1 EARAGGGATARAA
14 RVSEMPKS
22 NGNMWNM
29 AGNACNRLVAERMEM
44 RKHEAHLRALENTR
58 GAVDSKKPR
67 DHVHLR
73 HKAKT
78 KKLQEDRAADIQ
90 LENRILL
97 QKMLS
102 IDTKPSQA
110 FKDLQAP
117 PPARTLHGVAQRRE
131 LDRITDANQSLLQRL
146 QNAKPTID
154 PIKWEDEEVDRQAL
168 KFRLSQNSSRARI
181 ARLRLPTTLPRIP
194 GAGSSMSAR
203 RPVDEEWA
211 ELTAAELDQKVREM
225 EGLEPRR
232 EALGHGD

>member
-1 EARAGGGATARAA
+1 
-14 RVSEMPKS
+14 
-22 NGNMWNM
+22 MWNM
-29 AGNACNRLVAERMEM
+29 AGNSCNRLIAERMEA

-58 GAVDSKKPR
+58 GTLDHKKPR

-110 FKDLQAP
+110 FKDMQAP
-117 PPARTLHGVAQRRE
+117 PPARSFHGVAQRRE
-131 LDRITDANQSLLQRL
+131 LARITEANQSMLQRL

-154 PIKWEDEEVDRQAL
+154 PMKWEDEEVDRQAL

-194 GAGSSMSAR
+194 GVGPSFSAR

-211 ELTAAELDQKVREM
+211 ELTGAELDQKVREM
-225 EGLEPRR
+225 EGLEPHR
-232 EALGHGD
+232 EAVTY